1 MDPLDPNAPGS
12 PKQSVEV
19 TEALVRHVAGLARLD
34 LREDEEASMV
44 RELSR
49 ILHHVE
55 AVAALDVEGVDPA
68 SAEGIPFAA
77 LREDAPAPG
86 LSREEAIANAP
97 AHDGV
102 FFLVPKVLGE

>member
-34 LREDEEASMV
+34 LREDEVASMV

-55 AVAALDVEGVDPA
+55 AVSEVDVAGVDPA
-68 SAEGIPFAA
+68 SAAGVPFAA
-77 LREDAPAPG
+77 LREDAPAQG
-86 LSREEAIANAP
+86 LRREDLLKNAP
-97 AHDGV
+97 AHDEV
-102 FFLVPKVLGE
+102 FLLVPKVLAD

>member
-1 MDPLDPNAPGS
+1 MAP
-12 PKQSVEV
+12 VEV
-19 TEALVRHVAGLARLD
+19 NQALVRHVARLARLD
-34 LREDEEASMV
+34 LRDEEVASFV

-55 AVAALDVEGVDPA
+55 AVSAVDVAGVDPA

-77 LREDAPAPG
+77 LRADAPAPG

-97 AHDGV
+97 AQDGV
-102 FFLVPKVLGE
+102 FFLVPKVLAE